1 MDDRAELERRLRAG
15 EWLSVAEARVL
26 FNVKSRS
33 TVHRWVTAGRVRW
46 RPAAEG
52 ELRVWKE
59 LHPEDLL
66 EMLEKRRKVHR
77 GPEPVEGA
85 EQR

>member
-15 EWLSVAEARVL
+15 EWLNVAEVQTL
-26 FNVKSRS
+26 FNVRSRS

-46 RPAAEG
+46 RQAAAG
-52 ELRVWKE
+52 EVRVWKE
-59 LHPEDLL
+59 LHPEDVLALL
-66 EMLEKRRKVHR
+66 EERRRVHR
-77 GPEPVEGA
+77 GPEPVGGA